1 MGKYYNDKL
10 KSIEET
16 KSLHF
21 ILHSNNS
28 CINVR
33 VTDIVLW
40 PFPQLHQSSIV
51 FQNSTQRCTSDSPP
65 SWAEHFQSCLV
76 HIMLT
81 EITFHLSYKF
91 FLFPVKF
98 CLSFHYQSIDFL
110 CHIKCIFQQWNIS
123 YCSPTAR
130 LSDRQ

>member
-1 MGKYYNDKL
+1 MEKYYNGKL

-16 KSLHF
+16 KSLPF

-33 VTDIVLW
+33 VTDIILW
-40 PFPQLHQSSIV
+40 PSPQLNQSSIV
-51 FQNSTQRCTSDSPP
+51 FQNSTQRCTSESPP
-65 SWAEHFQSCLV
+65 SWAEHFQSFLV
-76 HIMLT
+76 HIMFI

-91 FLFPVKF
+91 CLFPVKF
-98 CLSFHYQSIDFL
+98 CLSFLYQSSDFL
-110 CHIKCIFQQWNIS
+110 CDIKCIFQQWNIS
-123 YCSPTAR
+123 YCSLTAR